1 MLSGA
6 LNNSDNT
13 GVNGIFSQFLGN
25 PTTFTG
31 TTGSGGTSIW
41 TTIEKLSNNVI
52 VPIGAFMLMI
62 VVCYELFS
70 MVVEGNNFKDF
81 DDSIFIRWILKT
93 FCGIMLVSNV
103 FYIATGIFVFG
114 TDAVNSGLN
123 TLFGSG
129 KFISTDVV
137 NSSSTN
143 GTGYRYS
150 DNYLDNCIC
159 DYYCDICLVGCN
171 RNCACIKDY

>member
-1 MLSGA
+1 
-6 LNNSDNT
+6 
-13 GVNGIFSQFLGN
+13 
-25 PTTFTG
+25 
-31 TTGSGGTSIW
+31 
-41 TTIEKLSNNVI
+41 
-52 VPIGAFMLMI
+52 MLMI

-137 NSSSTN
+137 NSSEFHQALMAQDI
-143 GTGYRYS
+143 GTLITTLIIG
-150 DNYLDNCIC
+150 L
-159 DYYCDICLVGCN
+159 LL
-171 RNCACIKDY
+171 